1 MTILLR
7 RRPLLA
13 GTGALLVAGPVW
25 ADTYP
30 SQTIR
35 LVVGFPPG
43 GGTDALA
50 RAIVDKLRENLGQ
63 TVIVDNKPGAAS
75 NLSHEYVAKQ
85 PGDGYTLLVG
95 SNATMLFPFMVA
107 KLGYDPKTAFAP
119 IGFIGKQDS
128 ILVGSGRAPYADL
141 KAIIAAAR
149 EQPGKLQFGTAGV
162 TTPMHMAGE
171 QFGLLNG
178 LKLTH
183 VPFRGTG
190 PMVTDLL
197 GGHLELGVSSLTSV
211 QQYFAD
217 GRIKPY
223 ALAAAQRSTMAPDV
237 PTFRELGAGEV
248 EGTIVYTLLAPAAT
262 PPAIIRRLNQAL
274 NFAVAT
280 PQMRE
285 ELAKRGFVAMGGTPE
300 ELRAW
305 LDQQPA
311 IWGPVL
317 QAAGIKPE

>member
-1 MTILLR
+1 MSVSIA
-7 RRPLLA
+7 RRPLVAGALAALA
-13 GTGALLVAGPVW
+13 GGAAR
-25 ADTYP
+25 ADSFP
-30 SQTIR
+30 SQPIR

-50 RAIVDKLRENLGQ
+50 RAIVEKLRENLGQ
-63 TVIVDNKPGAAS
+63 PVIVDNKPGAAS

-85 PGDGYTLLVG
+85 PADGYTLLVG

-107 KLGYDPKTAFAP
+107 KMGYDPKTAFAP
-119 IGFIGKQDS
+119 VGFIGKQDS
-128 ILVGSGRAPYADL
+128 ILVGSARAPYADL
-141 KAIIAAAR
+141 GAIIAAAR
-149 EQPGKLQFGTAGV
+149 AAPGKVQFGTAGV
-162 TTPMHMAGE
+162 TTPMHLAGE
-171 QFGLLNG
+171 QFGLLND

-217 GRIKPY
+217 GRIRPY
-223 ALAAAQRSTMAPDV
+223 AVAAAQRSAIVPDV
-237 PTFRELGAGEV
+237 PTFRELGAGDV
-248 EGTIVYTLLAPAAT
+248 EGTIVYTLLVPAAT
-262 PPAIIRRLNQAL
+262 PPAIVRRLNEAL
-274 NFAVAT
+274 NAAVAT
-280 PQMRE
+280 PEMRE
-285 ELAKRGFVAMGGTPE
+285 ELGRRGFVAMGGTPG
-300 ELRAW
+300 ELATW
-305 LDQQPA
+305 LAQQPA